1 MSEIASTPAA
11 RPARPSASSARPT
24 HARFVRAWLLALLD
38 MLVLT
43 LRPRLPAGYRRL
55 LARGDDLPPTFLA
68 AFAPDAPAHAPA
80 VALGLVGDWILSGF
94 RNRGMRHMPALRP
107 TAPRRQP
114 ARAPPAARS
123 AKKTLLTEGSKPQ
136 SISLRF
142 NIIP

>member
-24 HARFVRAWLLALLD
+24 HAHFARAWLLALLE

-80 VALGLVGDWILSGF
+80 IALGLVGDWILSGF
-94 RNRGMRHMPALRP
+94 RNRGMRPASERRP
-107 TAPRRQP
+107 HLPPRT
-114 ARAPPAARS
+114 ARAPPS
-123 AKKTLLTEGSKPQ
+123 
-136 SISLRF
+136 
-142 NIIP
+142 